1 MNPNAAR
8 INTLGLC
15 LDRCQVPARNM
26 MFACIHAG
34 GTADL
39 PAIATAF
46 SPSFEQTSP
55 DTVVFRVDGLQRLHG
70 SPHQIAQAIAERAGP
85 GINIAIAPTADA
97 AVLAARNFSGIT
109 VAPDLSQL
117 DISALPLTEEMAQVL
132 ESWGIYT
139 LDQLAELPENG
150 LAERFGPHG
159 VYLQQL
165 ARGAIHRPL
174 KIFQPETTYEDRI
187 ELDHPASLLEPL
199 LFLIARLL
207 NDQCARLLSNAMAA
221 NEVTIRLELEDHS
234 EHVRI
239 LHLPVPMRDSKALLK
254 LLQMDLE
261 AHPPQAPTVALSL
274 SLKPVHPRTVQ
285 TGIFLPVTPA
295 PDKLELTLARIRG
308 IVGESNVGIPELRD
322 THHPHPFRLVPGQP
336 IPNPQS
342 QSSQS
347 LAPNPQHAFRYFR
360 PPLPAT
366 VELHHNRPARISASG
381 IRGTVLNAAG
391 PWRTSGDWWT
401 STVWNRDEWDIA
413 LTNGALYRIYQDPE
427 AHWHIEGSYD

>member
-1 MNPNAAR
+1 
-8 INTLGLC
+8 
-15 LDRCQVPARNM
+15 M
-26 MFACIHAG
+26 MFACIHGQSSA
-34 GTADL
+34 L
-39 PAIATAF
+39 PEIAAAF
-46 SPSFEQTSP
+46 SPSFEQTAH
-55 DTVVFRVDGLQRLHG
+55 DTVLFRIDGLQRIHG
-70 SPHQIAQAIAERAGP
+70 SPHQIAQAIADRAGE
-85 GINIAIAPTADA
+85 NTHVAIAETADA
-97 AVLAARNFSGIT
+97 ALLAARNFPGIT
-109 VAPDLSQL
+109 VAPDLNDL
-117 DISALPLTEEMAQVL
+117 DISTLPLTEEMAQVF

-139 LDQLAELPENG
+139 LEQLADLPENG

-187 ELDHPASLLEPL
+187 ELDHPISLLEPL

-221 NEVTIRLELEDHS
+221 NEVTICLELEDHP
-234 EHVRI
+234 EHKRT
-239 LHLPVPMRDSKALLK
+239 LHLPVPMRESKSLLK

-261 AHPPQAPTVALSL
+261 THPPQAPTIALSL

-285 TGIFLPVTPA
+285 TGIFLPVIPA

-308 IVGESNVGIPELRD
+308 IVGENNVGVPQLLN
-322 THHPHPFRLVPGQP
+322 THHPHPFRLVSAQP
-336 IPNPQS
+336 HIANSQKQTANS
-342 QSSQS
+342 QS
-347 LAPNPQHAFRYFR
+347 FRFFR

-366 VELHHNRPARISASG
+366 VELHHDRPVRISASG
-381 IRGTVLNAAG
+381 IHGKVLNAAG

-413 LTNGALYRIYQDPE
+413 LSNGSLYRIYSDP
-427 AHWHIEGSYD
+427 HWFIEGSYD

>member
-1 MNPNAAR
+1 M
-8 INTLGLC
+8 I
-15 LDRCQVPARNM
+15 
-26 MFACIHAG
+26 FACLHG
-34 GTADL
+34 PADL
-39 PAIATAF
+39 PQIASAF
-46 SPSFEQTSP
+46 SPSFEQTAP
-55 DTVVFRVDGLQRLHG
+55 DTVIFRIDGLQRLHG
-70 SPHQIAQAIAERAGP
+70 SPHQIAQAISHRAGEN
-85 GINIAIAPTADA
+85 INIAIAETADA
-97 AVLAARNFSGIT
+97 AILAARNFPGVT
-109 VAPDLSQL
+109 VAPYLNHL
-117 DISALPLTEEMAQVL
+117 DVSTLPLTDEMAQVF

-139 LDQLAELPENG
+139 IEQLAQLPEIG

-187 ELDHPASLLEPL
+187 ELDHPVSLLEPL

-221 NEVTIRLELEDHS
+221 NEVTIRLELEDRA
-234 EHVRI
+234 EHIRT
-239 LHLPVPMRDSKALLK
+239 LRLPVPMRESKSLLK

-261 AHPPQAPTVALSL
+261 AHPPTAPTIAISL
-274 SLKPVHPRTVQ
+274 ALKPVHPRTVQ

-308 IVGESNVGIPELRD
+308 IVGEANVGIPQLLD
-322 THHPHPFRLVPGQP
+322 THHPQPFTLVPGLP

-342 QSSQS
+342 RSSNRQG
-347 LAPNPQHAFRYFR
+347 FRYFR

-366 VELHHNRPARISASG
+366 VSLDGNRPVRLSASG
-381 IRGTVLNAAG
+381 IHGKVLNAAG

-401 STVWNRDEWDIA
+401 TTVWNRDEWDIA
-413 LTNGALYRIYQDPE
+413 LSNGALYRIYSDP
-427 AHWHIEGSYD
+427 HWFIEGSYD

>member
-1 MNPNAAR
+1 
-8 INTLGLC
+8 
-15 LDRCQVPARNM
+15 M
-26 MFACIHAG
+26 MFACIY

-39 PAIATAF
+39 PQIAAAF
-46 SPSFEQTSP
+46 SPSFEQTAP

-70 SPHQIAQAIAERAGP
+70 SPRQIAEAISQRAGDDV
-85 GINIAIAPTADA
+85 NIAIAETADA
-97 AVLAARNFSGIT
+97 AIIAARNFPGVT
-109 VAPDLSQL
+109 LLTNAAPDLNDL
-117 DISALPLTEEMAQVL
+117 DISTLPLTEEMSQVL

-139 LDQLAELPENG
+139 LDQLAQLPENG

-187 ELDHPASLLEPL
+187 ELDHPVSLLEPL
-199 LFLIARLL
+199 LFLIARML

-221 NEVTIRLELEDHS
+221 NEVVIRLELENCT
-234 EHVRI
+234 EHTRT
-239 LHLPVPMRDSKALLK
+239 LRLPVPMRESKSLLK

-261 AHPPQAPTVALSL
+261 AHPPAAPTIAFAL

-308 IVGESNVGIPELRD
+308 IVGEANVGLPQLLD
-322 THHPHPFRLVPGQP
+322 THHPQPFTLVPGPP

-342 QSSQS
+342 RSS
-347 LAPNPQHAFRYFR
+347 NPQGFRYFR

-366 VELHHNRPARISASG
+366 VSLDGSRPVRLSALG
-381 IRGTVLNAAG
+381 IHGKVVNAAG

-401 STVWNRDEWDIA
+401 STNWNRDEWDIA
-413 LTNGALYRIYQDPE
+413 LSNGALYRIYSDP
-427 AHWHIEGSYD
+427 HWFIEGFYD

>member
-1 MNPNAAR
+1 
-8 INTLGLC
+8 
-15 LDRCQVPARNM
+15 M
-26 MFACIHAG
+26 MFACIHGHSDA
-34 GTADL
+34 L
-39 PAIATAF
+39 PQIAAAF
-46 SPSFEQTSP
+46 SPSFEQTAP
-55 DTVVFRVDGLQRLHG
+55 DTVVFRVDGLRRLHG
-70 SPHQIAQAIAERAGP
+70 SPHEIAEALAKHAGD
-85 GINIAIAPTADA
+85 GANIAIAETADA
-97 AVLAARNFSGIT
+97 AIIAAHNFHGIT
-109 VAPDLSQL
+109 VAPNLNDL
-117 DISALPLTEEMAQVL
+117 DVSALPLTEEMAQVF

-150 LAERFGPHG
+150 LSERFGPQG

-187 ELDHPASLLEPL
+187 ELDHPVSLLEPL

-221 NEVTIRLELEDHS
+221 NEVTIHLELEDGAEHS
-234 EHVRI
+234 RT
-239 LHLPVPMRDSKALLK
+239 LHLPVPMRESKSLLK

-261 AHPPQAPTVALSL
+261 AHPPTAPTLALSL

-295 PDKLELTLARIRG
+295 PDKLEQTLARIRG
-308 IVGESNVGIPELRD
+308 IVGENNVGLPKLLN
-322 THHPHPFRLVPGQP
+322 THHPQPFRIVPGPP

-342 QSSQS
+342 PIPGRQ
-347 LAPNPQHAFRYFR
+347 AFRFFR

-366 VELHHNRPARISASG
+366 IDLIDNRPVRLSALG
-381 IRGTVLNAAG
+381 IHGKVLDAAG

-401 STVWNRDEWDIA
+401 TTIWNRDEWDIA
-413 LTNGALYRIYQDPE
+413 LSNGALYRIYCDSQ
-427 AHWHIEGSYD
+427 WFIEGSYD